1 MKIFKKIVSG
11 VVCMATVFGGAA
23 GFGGCFLDGDS
34 GLAFHTFEEKGTKLY
49 LEVENDVT
57 NFSFDDEIIYKKDV
71 TYKIYSD
78 FNGLTVDKKKLL
90 SNHTVELSEGE
101 NDYFIFEKN
110 GKKEILHKVVIKRCK
125 PKHRVVYMVGE
136 SEKDRELV
144 AMAYVEN
151 GERAPKLKK
160 TGYKNVEWDFDFA
173 TPITQ
178 ETIIVGQGTEPI
190 TYKITYEL
198 GEGVNAEGNPTEYS
212 LENFPNEPAAPTAPE
227 GHVFVEWEN
236 SLTKEQEG
244 KNILYAY
251 GDMVLTAVWE
261 DLSWQNYF
269 TVSGNAVTG
278 LTEQAKAQEN
288 LELTLPTMAGG
299 EEITNIY
306 PYAFADCAN
315 LTKVII
321 PKTVE
326 TIGNYAFK
334 NCTNLQNVQMFEGL
348 KTVSYNVFE
357 NCTALETIALPDS
370 VERIETYAFRGCTAL
385 REVDMPTNLKSIGEY
400 AFSDC
405 TALSKIA
412 LPVNLRS
419 IGNVAFQNCTAI
431 LALTIPR
438 AVKTVGYSVF
448 SGWTSAQT
456 ICCYLPEGVAPE
468 GWSENW
474 QNHSAA
480 VLNIKG

>member
-11 VVCMATVFGGAA
+11 VVCMATVFGGAV
-23 GFGGCFLDGDS
+23 GFGGCFLDEDS
-34 GLAFHTFEEKGTKLY
+34 GLAFHTFKEKGTKLY

-110 GKKEILHKVVIKRCK
+110 DKKEILHKVVIKRCK

-173 TPITQ
+173 APITQ

-278 LTEQAKAQEN
+278 LTEQAKTQEN

-299 EEITNIY
+299 EEIKSVQTGAFENQANIS
-306 PYAFADCAN
+306 
-315 LTKVII
+315 KVTI
-321 PKTVE
+321 PEGIE
-326 TIGNYAFK
+326 TIGIYAFQ
-334 NCTNLQNVQMFEGL
+334 NCTNLQSVQLSKGL
-348 KTVSYNVFE
+348 KTIASKAFQ

-370 VERIETYAFRGCTAL
+370 VERIETYAFHGCTAL

-405 TALSKIA
+405 TALSKIV
-412 LPVNLRS
+412 LPANLRS

-431 LALTIPR
+431 PELTIPR

-456 ICCYLPEGVAPE
+456 LCCYLPEGVAPE